1 MRSAWERASPGGGAG
16 WDRGRREERS
26 GCGRAGFVEHL
37 VDQGDRPLGD
47 CWTDGACGDGR
58 LELGAVEEGEHRL
71 VAPPAGLVEKAV
83 GVLAR
88 AEEGALDEAGGAT
101 PEFTLAALPLEET
114 FALAWLHLELDVN
127 ADHDLPARAAGRWLI
142 LVDLVVAGAR
152 RKTERGLGRL
162 LGSRQVRKERPVRGW
177 LILLVPAGVL
187 LAGCTLLPRGA
198 LPGGLGGAVPSPSPT
213 ARLAAQ
219 PTRPVVSPSPVLT
232 LTVRPGSGLTPTMG
246 TPVVTPGRTVTV
258 GPTLTPTARLTVT
271 ASPVLTRTV
280 LPGGTAGVSS
290 GVAGGLGDVP
300 AIISATVEYVLKNT
314 NLTGFEVE
322 YQTTVREYA
331 RTRVQRRGD
340 PASTQYAI
348 LRWTNGVWSVVAY
361 GTNFPNARELGIPEG
376 VLPGGLPVGTPSPI
390 AATATRPPPSPS
402 PGR

>member
-1 MRSAWERASPGGGAG
+1 M
-16 WDRGRREERS
+16 
-26 GCGRAGFVEHL
+26 
-37 VDQGDRPLGD
+37 
-47 CWTDGACGDGR
+47 
-58 LELGAVEEGEHRL
+58 
-71 VAPPAGLVEKAV
+71 
-83 GVLAR
+83 
-88 AEEGALDEAGGAT
+88 
-101 PEFTLAALPLEET
+101 
-114 FALAWLHLELDVN
+114 
-127 ADHDLPARAAGRWLI
+127 
-142 LVDLVVAGAR
+142 
-152 RKTERGLGRL
+152 
-162 LGSRQVRKERPVRGW
+162 RGW
-177 LILLVPAGVL
+177 LILLMPAGVL
-187 LAGCTLLPRGA
+187 LAGCTLLPGGA
-198 LPGGLGGAVPSPSPT
+198 LPGGLGGTAPSPSPT
-213 ARLAAQ
+213 AQLAAQ

-232 LTVRPGSGLTPTMG
+232 LTVRPGSVLTPTMG
-246 TPVVTPGRTVTV
+246 TPTVTPGRTATV

-271 ASPVLTRTV
+271 ASPVLTRTA

-376 VLPGGLPVGTPSPI
+376 VLPGGPPVGTPSPI